1 MNKITLSDLLLPNN
15 TNCFKEELIE
25 FDQIEENCKC
35 TVCTDKKI
43 DRNENCLTIIKRTV
57 IPGDDK
63 NDNEIDG
70 NCEKIKIKIPF
81 DPNTNMGKQVTDYKE
96 LIGNNSH
103 VLMAL
108 FTGGKSGSTPNV
120 TIKTTKK
127 IIEHNYKFNMRIQ
140 DGGFSSD
147 LKFLMKRHKFSY
159 NSYNF
164 EAKTKN

>member
-1 MNKITLSDLLLPNN
+1 MNKTTLSDLLLPNN
-15 TNCFKEELIE
+15 TNCFKEELVE

-35 TVCTDKKI
+35 AVCTDTKLN
-43 DRNENCLTIIKRTV
+43 RNGNSLTIIKRII
-57 IPGDDK
+57 IPGDIK
-63 NDNEIDG
+63 NENEMNDG

-81 DPNTNMGKQVTDYKE
+81 DPSNNGTGVKDF
-96 LIGNNSH
+96 IGNNQH

-108 FTGGKSGSTPNV
+108 FTGGKSGATPNV

-127 IIEHNYKFNMRIQ
+127 IIEHSYKINMRIQ
-140 DGGFSSD
+140 DGGYNSD

-164 EAKTKN
+164 EARTKS